1 MIDSAA
7 VSRDGAQHSDTS
19 EGRPGSAR
27 ASALSLARALH
38 RRIARGE
45 SGIWQVVQGDDPP
58 RRLDLRDGE
67 VHAIDAGSEA
77 PVTPAAQLRYLL
89 RLRGRS
95 EFVAGESLSL
105 RHAVAPF
112 RPDVSIRQH
121 IDAQQIPHEALR
133 HSLGSEQIAVILPP
147 HSSALHG
154 EEQAIVTY
162 LREVRSVPELL
173 SEGARSQ
180 RWSPLRALRLL
191 VVLDALGSLV
201 VGGASGA
208 IAEALLLL
216 NVAPEATVEEIKQAY
231 RRLAHAHHPDRHAQ
245 ADAQTQRAHSTRFSE
260 LTTAYRLLLQSR
272 R

>member
-1 MIDSAA
+1 ML
-7 VSRDGAQHSDTS
+7 SD
-19 EGRPGSAR
+19 E
-27 ASALSLARALH
+27 
-38 RRIARGE
+38 
-45 SGIWQVVQGDDPP
+45 PP
-58 RRLDLRDGE
+58 RRIDLREGE
-67 VHAIDAGSEA
+67 VHAIDAGSQA

-95 EFVAGESLSL
+95 EFLPGETLSV
-105 RHAVAPF
+105 RFAVQPF

-133 HSLGSEQIAVILPP
+133 HSLGNQQIAVILPP
-147 HSSALHG
+147 HGSALHS

-162 LREVRSVPELL
+162 LREVRSVPDLL
-173 SEGARSQ
+173 SEGAKSQ

-191 VVLDALGSLV
+191 VVLDSLGSLV
-201 VGGASGA
+201 VGGGSGA

-216 NVAPEATVEEIKQAY
+216 SLAPAASVDEIKQAY

-245 ADAQTQRAHSTRFSE
+245 ADAQTQRAHSTRFAE
-260 LTTAYRLLLQSR
+260 LTAAYRLLLQSR